1 LCESCPVIATPD
13 RPASRTRTPYWVSVF
28 VATTVLLAVLAAG
41 RVAEHRRVEENY
53 VASAHAS
60 AAKMAADFAHHLDQL
75 AEDAHL
81 LAEQFWQ
88 PGQKSDYPQEIR
100 TRVLADGVRV
110 LASAVHHCRGVIFS
124 QNGRDFEVA
133 LDPAEDPALV
143 PWLKEQGR
151 KAFSAPH
158 ASTRLLGPMNAPG
171 DRPFFVQAQNLP
183 FGMVLAAVDA
193 RRLFETLQHGRPAD
207 ARFVLVDSA
216 ETLWAGCGSFATC
229 QSLTRA
235 EWSRDPEFLR
245 FMSERNKS
253 EDTVAVPL
261 HFRRL
266 LSLPATADMAVHWS
280 PLETGDAP
288 LSLGFLT
295 PLTALQT
302 HRQAERW
309 RMVATVAALLLS
321 AGIVVGFLWRQ
332 REQELA
338 LHESLCHAEKLNR
351 LEHQLVR
358 AEKLASVGALTAGL
372 AHELGTP
379 LAIIRG
385 RAEILEE
392 RTQWPEIKT
401 ILEQSDRIAST
412 LRQVLDFSRE
422 QPVAMQPTDAVSAFR
437 TIASLLNF
445 RLRPKQIRLQI
456 EPAEGA
462 LFIAADP
469 DQLQQVL
476 VNLVMNAC
484 DACQEDGT
492 ITLRARREPASP
504 GFIRLDVTDDG
515 CGIPPDKLDA
525 VFDPF
530 FTTKPKG
537 EGTGLGLP
545 VAASIVR
552 NHQGQ
557 ISITSTEGQGT
568 TVSILWPQDN
578 REDNKGVDR
587 GAAP

>member
-1 LCESCPVIATPD
+1 MIATPE
-13 RPASRTRTPYWVSVF
+13 RKPSRTRTPYWVSIF
-28 VATTVLLAVLAAG
+28 VATTVLLAVLAAE
-41 RVAEHRRVEENY
+41 RLAEHKRVEENY
-53 VASAHAS
+53 VATAHAA

-75 AEDAHL
+75 AEDTHL

-88 PGQKSDYPQEIR
+88 SRQNPDYPKAIR

-110 LASAVHHCRGVIFS
+110 LASAAHHCRGVIFS
-124 QNGRDFEVA
+124 QNGLDFEVA
-133 LDPAEDPALV
+133 LAPTEDPALE
-143 PWLKEQGR
+143 PWLREQGR
-151 KAFSAPH
+151 KAFAAPH

-171 DRPFFVQAQNLP
+171 ERPFFVQVQNLP

-207 ARFVLVDSA
+207 ARFVLLDSA
-216 ETLWAGCGSFATC
+216 DTLWAGCGSFATC
-229 QSLTRA
+229 QALTRA

-295 PLTALQT
+295 ALTSLQT

-309 RMVATVAALLLS
+309 RMVATLAALLLS
-321 AGIVVGFLWRQ
+321 AGIVAGFLWHQ

-338 LHESLCHAEKLNR
+338 LRESLRHAEELNR
-351 LEHQLVR
+351 LEHQLIR
-358 AEKLASVGALTAGL
+358 AEKLATVGALTAGL

-392 RTQWPEIKT
+392 QTKLPEIKT
-401 ILEQSDRIAST
+401 ILDQSDHIAST

-422 QPVAMQPTDAVSAFR
+422 QPVVLQSTDVVAAFR
-437 TIASLLNF
+437 AVANLLDF
-445 RLRPKQIRLQI
+445 RLRQKQIRCHV
-456 EPAEGA
+456 ESAEGA
-462 LFIAADP
+462 LFMAADP

-484 DACQEDGT
+484 DACQDGGA
-492 ITLRARREPASP
+492 IGLRAWRDPAAP
-504 GFIRLDVTDDG
+504 GLVRLDVTDNG
-515 CGIPPDKLDA
+515 CGIPPDKIDA

-552 NHQGQ
+552 NHLGQ
-557 ISITSTEGQGT
+557 ISISSTEKQGT
-568 TVSILWPQDN
+568 AVSILWPA
-578 REDNKGVDR
+578 DR
-587 GAAP
+587 GAAS